1 MAGAGWFVVNVAEA
15 RAVAV
20 EGSGA
25 YVPFEPQGERFPDY
39 GINIQVLPPGEP
51 NAMYHSESV
60 QEDFLV
66 LSGECLAIVED
77 EEIRLRAWDFVH
89 CPAGT
94 SHVFVGAGDGPCA
107 ILMVGARGEG
117 ATVHYPVSAV
127 AGRKVTTIEGV
138 SGPVARAVQGAWTR
152 NSVPQCGY
160 CQSGQ
165 IMSAIALLSENV
177 RPSPEDIE
185 TAMSGNLCRCGTYPR
200 IKAAIAEASSHLAK
214 GVRHG

>member
-1 MAGAGWFVVNVAEA
+1 VAGAGWFVVNVAEA

-51 NAMYHSESV
+51 NALYHSESV

-117 ATVHYPVSAV
+117 ATVHYPVSEV
-127 AGRKVTTIEGV
+127 A
-138 SGPVARAVQGAWTR
+138 A
-152 NSVPQCGY
+152 
-160 CQSGQ
+160 
-165 IMSAIALLSENV
+165 
-177 RPSPEDIE
+177 
-185 TAMSGNLCRCGTYPR
+185 
-200 IKAAIAEASSHLAK
+200 
-214 GVRHG
+214 RHGASVRMPTDSAREAYADWPDEYTVTRLDWPPATMRRTP